1 MIIIFLGGN
10 IMLMFIFSIVLLF
23 ASYSLWKGFLAF
35 EDVLDF
41 NEELNRLAKEEL

>member
-1 MIIIFLGGN
+1 
-10 IMLMFIFSIVLLF
+10 MLMFIFSIVLLF

-41 NEELNRLAKEEL
+41 NEEFSDFVSVAYFGDSRLLQM

>member
-1 MIIIFLGGN
+1 
-10 IMLMFIFSIVLLF
+10 MLLFIFSIVLLF